1 MIKLVVSDIDGV
13 WTDGGFIH
21 DDSGRVAKR
30 FCTSDSVGVSLLRH
44 ADIPLLIVS
53 GENSKATECR
63 MKKFSIDSYSL
74 GVKRKYAFLNEYL
87 VDRGLCW
94 DEVAFIGDE
103 VNDFKVFENAGYT
116 ACPHSAPSYI
126 KEIASLVTPSSG
138 GYGAF
143 RDFVIALLKEED
155 KFSSAWKKQLLSYE

>member
-44 ADIPLLIVS
+44 AGIPLLIVS

-63 MKKFSIDSYSL
+63 MKKLSIDSYTL
-74 GVKRKYAFLNEYL
+74 GVKRKHAFLDEHL
-87 VDRGLCW
+87 KEKGLRW
-94 DEVAFIGDE
+94 EEVAFIGDE
-103 VNDFKVFENAGYT
+103 VNDFKVLENAGFT
-116 ACPHSAPSYI
+116 ACPKSAPDYI
-126 KEIASLVTPSSG
+126 KEVVSITTSSAG

-143 RDFVIALLKEED
+143 RDFVIALLKEEG
-155 KFSSAWKKQLLSYE
+155 KFSQAWQKLLLNYE

>member
-44 ADIPLLIVS
+44 AGIPLLIVS

-63 MKKFSIDSYSL
+63 MKKLSIDSYSL
-74 GVKRKYAFLNEYL
+74 GVKRKHAFLDKYIEEKDL
-87 VDRGLCW
+87 RW
-94 DEVAFIGDE
+94 EEVAFIGDE
-103 VNDFKVFENAGYT
+103 VNDFKILETAGFT
-116 ACPHSAPSYI
+116 ACPKSAPDYI
-126 KEIASLVTPSSG
+126 KEVASVTTSSAG

-143 RDFVIALLKEED
+143 RDFVIELLQHEQ
-155 KFSSAWKKQLLSYE
+155 KFSQAWEKLLLSYE